1 LEKLK
6 VIHHPHKEEEAG
18 IIIRPDKMV
27 DAPAV
32 AEDIMP
38 NLAVEVEGTGV
49 MVEAVEAVV
58 VVGMMRALLPVISHV
73 QNGTP

>member
-1 LEKLK
+1 
-6 VIHHPHKEEEAG
+6 
-18 IIIRPDKMV
+18 MV
-27 DAPAV
+27 DALAV

-38 NLAVEVEGTGV
+38 NLAVVAERTGV

-58 VVGMMRALLPVISHV
+58 VVGTMTALLPVIFHV